1 MKTRKTITKTTGRE
15 QLGEFAP
22 LFAHLNDDVLF
33 GEVWNSSD
41 LDDKTRTM
49 LTVCSLVSQGIT
61 DSSLVHHLR
70 NARQYG
76 VTQSE
81 MAGLIT
87 HIAMYAGWPKAWAAF
102 RLAKDVYDSP
112 VQTRE
117 EYQASIA
124 YDIGVENMKFA
135 PYFDGISYTSPA
147 APGVNHIT
155 FEPGCRNHWH
165 IHHASSGGVQ
175 LLICT
180 GGKGWYQQ

>member
-1 MKTRKTITKTTGRE
+1 MNMKTRKTITKTTGRE

-135 PYFDGISYTSPA
+135 PYFRWHQLY
-147 APGVNHIT
+147 
-155 FEPGCRNHWH
+155 FPGC
-165 IHHASSGGVQ
+165 SGRESYY
-175 LLICT
+175 L
-180 GGKGWYQQ
+180 